1 MDLIKFMFESFWKFS
16 GVVLI
21 VTIILNGV
29 ATIIDSIF
37 KGIALKKHGFPKT
50 EEKTKSTLTDELQK
64 LANDSE

>member
-1 MDLIKFMFESFWKFS
+1 MDLIKFMFESFWKFA

-21 VTIILNGV
+21 ITIILNGV

-37 KGIALKKHGFPKT
+37 KGIALRKHGFPKT
-50 EEKTKSTLTDELQK
+50 EEKTKPSMTDELQK